1 MSVYLGPLSDYTPTT
16 IGVSKKKKKKH
27 SVNDRLHAMNI
38 NDYTLLELYQLRKY
52 VTGDLGGEPFSNY
65 VQHNKPR
72 QALLAE
78 INKRIEYIYEN

>member
-38 NDYTLLELYQLRKY
+38 NDYTLLELYELRRY
-52 VTGDLGGEPFSNY
+52 VEDDMMRLQDAAKREE
-65 VQHNKPR
+65 
-72 QALLAE
+72 LLAE
-78 INKRIEYIYEN
+78 INKRIEYLYEN